1 MAGGS
6 TTLSRSRSATPGCR
20 IGNGQPTPSTV
31 VVGTA
36 AGVGAV
42 AGLDAVELEDGW
54 PSPQKDKRGRGKIQ

>member
-36 AGVGAV
+36 GVGAV